1 MKFCACWNYYITVTW
16 TCLHFW

>member
-1 MKFCACWNYYITVTW
+1 MKFCACWNYYITETW